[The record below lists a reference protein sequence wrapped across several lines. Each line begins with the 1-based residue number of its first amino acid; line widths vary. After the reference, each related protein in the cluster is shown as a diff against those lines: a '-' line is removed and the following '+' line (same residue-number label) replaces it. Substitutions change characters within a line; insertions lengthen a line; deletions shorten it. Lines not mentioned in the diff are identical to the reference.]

1 MSEKRRQTRYGLAR
15 NTLSMI
21 FRSGAQSGKA
31 LERREKKNT
40 KNNQSQNLGS
50 RNMDEIISIIRLY
63 TDRVVIEKSM
73 NYKCDAV
80 TRVYW
85 YIITIN
91 QALRVYNQAVSSDHN

>member
-1 MSEKRRQTRYGLAR
+1 
-15 NTLSMI
+15 
-21 FRSGAQSGKA
+21 
-31 LERREKKNT
+31 
-40 KNNQSQNLGS
+40 
-50 RNMDEIISIIRLY
+50 MDEIISIIRLY